1 MKGDL
6 IMSQHV
12 LTLYTR
18 QHCHLCEQAI
28 ETIMELKGEYSFTI
42 EEIDIDQSDEL
53 TEQYGLMIPV
63 LFINGKEAGF
73 GQIDKNIIRNRFQG
87 YF

>member
-1 MKGDL
+1 
-6 IMSQHV
+6 MSQLI

-18 QHCHLCEQAI
+18 KQCHLCEQAKQA
-28 ETIMELKGEYSFTI
+28 IMELSNEYSFTM

-53 TEQYGLMIPV
+53 TEKYGLMIPV
-63 LFINGKEAGF
+63 LLINEKEAVF
-73 GQIDKNIIRNRFQG
+73 GQINKNILRNRFQE

>member
-1 MKGDL
+1 M
-6 IMSQHV
+6 
-12 LTLYTR
+12 
-18 QHCHLCEQAI
+18 
-28 ETIMELKGEYSFTI
+28 
-42 EEIDIDQSDEL
+42 DIDQSDEL

-73 GQIDKNIIRNRFQG
+73 GQIDKNFLRNRFQE